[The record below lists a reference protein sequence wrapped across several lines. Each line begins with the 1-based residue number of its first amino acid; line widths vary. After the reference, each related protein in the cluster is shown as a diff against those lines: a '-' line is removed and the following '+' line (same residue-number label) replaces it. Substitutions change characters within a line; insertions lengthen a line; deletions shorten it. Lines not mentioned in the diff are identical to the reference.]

1 VRINLLPPEIYE
13 RQRLRRRTAVV
24 IAIGII
30 LLAGVGAF
38 YFLQVLRLNAVEDD
52 VAQQEAENAQLQQ
65 EISELQ
71 EIAELQAEI
80 ESTRTLLSSLLSD
93 RVLWSGILRDISLV
107 IPGEAWLEGLTGT
120 LTAAVPGTT
129 EAPTVE
135 ATAQPA
141 GLVGQISFTGF
152 AFDHRDVALWLS
164 RLEDVRGFVNPWL
177 STSAKAPIGE
187 TEVVQFSSSV
197 DLSEQALARRGTGGG
212 GAGGG
217 GGP

>member
-24 IAIGII
+24 IAVGII

-52 VAQQEAENAQLQQ
+52 VAQQEAENARLQQ

-71 EIAELQAEI
+71 EIADLQTEI

-107 IPGEAWLEGLTGT
+107 IPGEAWLEGLTGS
-120 LTAAVPGTT
+120 LTTAVPGTT

-135 ATAQPA
+135 ATTQPA

-177 STSAKAPIGE
+177 SNSAKTPIGE
-187 TEVVQFSSSV
+187 TEVVQFESSV
-197 DLSEQALARRGTGGG
+197 DLSEQALARRGPGG
-212 GAGGG
+212 GGG